1 MGIIFR
7 VLLGYLL
14 ACFAAGLT
22 TVLFAWTPA
31 DLAGMQGELANDKL
45 ALALPVATWNA
56 IFAAPFALAAIAYGE
71 WRKSRDW
78 AYYAAAG
85 MAIAL
90 LGYLAQY
97 QSEAPSQSW
106 SITSSNYPLV
116 AFLTSGFVGGL
127 VYWIF
132 SGRLAA
138 MKTASAKSS
147 APASK
152 TGTPATKTGATTTR
166 PTTQRP

>member
-1 MGIIFR
+1 MGLIFR
-7 VLLGYLL
+7 ILLGYLV

-31 DLAGMQGELANDKL
+31 DLANMQGDLANDKL
-45 ALALPVATWNA
+45 ALALPVATQIA
-56 IFAAPFALAAIAYGE
+56 LFSAPFALAAIAYGE
-71 WRKSRDW
+71 WRRWRDW
-78 AYYAAAG
+78 AFYSAAG

-90 LGYLAQY
+90 FGYLAQY
-97 QSEAPSQSW
+97 QSEGPSPAW
-106 SITSSNYPLV
+106 SIASSNYPLI

-138 MKTASAKSS
+138 MHSAKPVAGNSNRTVNTVDTRKPTQ
-147 APASK
+147 PA
-152 TGTPATKTGATTTR
+152 R
-166 PTTQRP
+166 PKPGR

>member
-1 MGIIFR
+1 MNLIFR

-22 TVLFAWTPA
+22 TVLFAWTPS
-31 DLAGMQGELANDKL
+31 DLAGMQGDMANDKL
-45 ALALPVATWNA
+45 ALAMPVATQIA
-56 IFAAPFALAAIAYGE
+56 IFSAPLAFLAIAFGE
-71 WRKSRDW
+71 ARRWRDW

-90 LGYLAQY
+90 FGYLAQY
-97 QSEAPSQSW
+97 QSETLSQTW
-106 SITSSNYPLV
+106 SIAANNYPLI

-127 VYWIF
+127 VYWLF

-138 MKTASAKSS
+138 LANATA
-147 APASK
+147 
-152 TGTPATKTGATTTR
+152 TPAR
-166 PTTQRP
+166 PGSPAVVQKNGPGNRPAAGRS